1 MKISFFFFFLFI
13 ASTTLIQAQDKAE
26 RDVEAIVGTFNKVMV
41 SPDEKIL
48 DELVSDQLSYGHS
61 SGLVQDKATFI
72 DDLVNGPFD
81 FLTADVSEQTITV
94 SGNVAVVRHIF
105 ASSFKNK
112 GVPGNLKIGIMM
124 VWHKEKGK
132 WKLLARQA
140 FKL

>member
-1 MKISFFFFFLFI
+1 MKISFFFVFLFFV
-13 ASTTLIQAQDKAE
+13 STALKAQDKAE
-26 RDVEAIVGTFNKVMV
+26 RDVEAIVGIFNKVMV

-105 ASSFKNK
+105 ASSFKNE
-112 GVPGNLKIGIMM
+112 GVSGNLKIGIMM